1 MTIRLLEETK
11 TAHKE
16 KRRQKFGAVGVHD
29 PEHGFFH
36 SKREHRRFFVLRLRE
51 KAGEIRNLKRQ
62 VPYALNVNG
71 QLIGKIIMDYTYDE
85 MRQSK
90 VDKAVDVWVF
100 VDEDCK
106 GYQTDLSKWQHKLFK
121 AVFGREI
128 RLS

>member
-16 KRRQKFGAVGVHD
+16 KRRQKYGAVGVHD

-71 QLIGKIIMDYTYDE
+71 QLIGKIVMDFTYDE
-85 MRQSK
+85 LTDIGINQLSQ
-90 VDKAVDVWVF
+90 WQF
-100 VDEDCK
+100 IDEDCK